1 MCRITFKYS
10 PQLCTFQKTIEFEAT
25 KNGVLYIQ
33 FMLAYKVQGGQK
45 FISSNDPDFTLHVSN
60 HGVLHAIHYFC
71 FQPED
76 AEGSPEHW

>member
-1 MCRITFKYS
+1 
-10 PQLCTFQKTIEFEAT
+10 
-25 KNGVLYIQ
+25 
-33 FMLAYKVQGGQK
+33 MLAYKVQGGQK

-60 HGVLHAIHYFC
+60 QGVLHAIHYFC